1 MKFICARSRMLFII
15 YNGLSA
21 CTPTV
26 CLRGL
31 FILLMEDRYCKEFH
45 GILVTHIEKYVLT
58 VE

>member
-1 MKFICARSRMLFII
+1 MLFII

-31 FILLMEDRYCKEFH
+31 FILLMEDRYCKGFH